1 MRTISGAYT
10 AAVPV
15 DRMLANL
22 DLNLLVTLDALLRE
36 RNVTRTA
43 EALGVSQPAVSAALA
58 RLRRHFGDP
67 LLARAGNR
75 YQLTPLAAQLLALT
89 EPAIAGVRRVFDVT
103 PDFDP
108 SQVEREFTIISSDYA
123 ATVLG
128 PLIARRLAA
137 AAPGVRLR
145 FQQTTPY
152 TVDNAH
158 DTLRTADGLLLPHG
172 FLIDIPFLDLYED
185 QWVCIVSTDNV
196 LVGSS
201 LTLELLA
208 ALPWVVLYNLRTAFA
223 PATQQLKMLG
233 IEPRVEVVTDGFL
246 PMPFLVAGTRRVALL
261 QKRLAAL
268 LAIPA
273 GVRVMPCPFDVVP
286 LAEAFWWHPIYSN
299 DPAHIW
305 LRGVLAEAAAVLS
318 AHGPARW
325 PAPWPPP

>member
-1 MRTISGAYT
+1 MRTISGVYT
-10 AAVPV
+10 SAVPV

-67 LLARAGNR
+67 LLARSGNR

-103 PDFDP
+103 PEFDP
-108 SQVEREFTIISSDYA
+108 SQVEREFTILTSDYA

-145 FQQTTPY
+145 LRQSTPY
-152 TVDNAH
+152 TVDHAH

-172 FLIDIPFLDLYED
+172 FLTGIPFLDLYED
-185 QWVCIVSTDNV
+185 QWVCIVSADNE

-208 ALPWVVLYNLRTAFA
+208 ELPWVVLYNLRTAFA
-223 PATQQLKMLG
+223 PAAQQLKMLG
-233 IEPRVEVVTDGFL
+233 IEPRVEVVADGFL

-268 LAIPA
+268 LATTA
-273 GVRVMPCPFDVVP
+273 GVRVLPCPFDVMP
-286 LAEAFWWHPIYSN
+286 LAGAFWWHPIYSN

-305 LRGVLAEAAAVLS
+305 LRGVLADAAAELS
-318 AHGPARW
+318 AHNPQL
-325 PAPWPPP
+325 

>member
-1 MRTISGAYT
+1 MYAISRVYT
-10 AAVPV
+10 AAVAV

-43 EALGVSQPAVSAALA
+43 EALGVSQPAVSAGLA

-67 LLARAGNR
+67 LLTRSGNR
-75 YQLTPLAAQLLALT
+75 YQLTPLAARLLALT
-89 EPAIAGVRRVFDVT
+89 EPALAGVRRVFDVT

-108 SQVEREFTIISSDYA
+108 SQVEREFTIITSDYA

-145 FQQTTPY
+145 LQQTTPH
-152 TVDNAH
+152 TVDQAH
-158 DTLRTADGLLLPHG
+158 ETLRNADGLLLPHG
-172 FLIDIPFLDLYED
+172 FLTDIPFLDLYED
-185 QWVCIVSTDNV
+185 EWVCIVSADNV
-196 LVGSS
+196 LVGSA
-201 LTLELLA
+201 LTVELLA
-208 ALPWVVLYNLRTAFA
+208 ALPWVVLYHRRTAFA
-223 PATQQLKMLG
+223 LATQQLKVLG
-233 IEPRVEVVTDGFL
+233 VEPRVEVVTDGFL

-261 QKRLAAL
+261 HKRLAAL

-273 GVRVMPCPFDVVP
+273 GVRVLPCPFEVAP

-305 LRGVLAEAAAVLS
+305 LRGVLAEAAGVLTG
-318 AHGPARW
+318 HNPQL
-325 PAPWPPP
+325 

>member
-10 AAVPV
+10 PAVPV
-15 DRMLANL
+15 DRVLANL

-67 LLARAGNR
+67 LLARSGNR

-108 SQVEREFTIISSDYA
+108 SQVEREFTIITSDYA

-145 FQQTTPY
+145 LRLRQTTPY
-152 TVDNAH
+152 TVDHAH

-172 FLIDIPFLDLYED
+172 FLTDIPFLDLYED

-196 LVGSS
+196 LVGPE
-201 LTLELLA
+201 LTLDLLA
-208 ALPWVVLYNLRTAFA
+208 ELPWVVLYNLRTAFA
-223 PATQQLKMLG
+223 PAAQQLRLLG
-233 IEPRVEVVTDGFL
+233 IEPRVEVVADGFL

-261 QKRLAAL
+261 QRRLATL

-286 LAEAFWWHPIYSN
+286 LAEAFWWHPVYAN
-299 DPAHIW
+299 DPAHVW
-305 LRGVLAEAAAVLS
+305 LRGVLADAAAALVTS
-318 AHGPARW
+318 H
-325 PAPWPPP
+325 

>member
-1 MRTISGAYT
+1 MRAINGAYT

-75 YQLTPLAAQLLALT
+75 YDPTPLAVQLLALT
-89 EPAIAGVRRVFDVT
+89 GPALAGVRRVFDVT

-108 SQVEREFTIISSDYA
+108 SQVEREFTIITSDYA

-128 PLIARRLAA
+128 PLVARRLAEE
-137 AAPGVRLR
+137 APGVRLR
-145 FQQTTPY
+145 LQQTTPY
-152 TVDNAH
+152 TVDHAA

-172 FLIDIPFLDLYED
+172 FLTDIPYLDLYED
-185 QWVCIVSTDNV
+185 RWVCIVSPDNPAV
-196 LVGSS
+196 SGE

-208 ALPWVVLYNLRTAFA
+208 ELPWVVLYNLRTAFA
-223 PATQQLKMLG
+223 PAAQQMRMLG
-233 IEPRVEVVTDGFL
+233 IEPRVEVVADGFL

-261 QKRLAAL
+261 QERLAAR
-268 LAIPA
+268 LATPA
-273 GVRVMPCPFDVVP
+273 GVRVLPCPFDVVP
-286 LAEAFWWHPIYSN
+286 LSEAFWWHPIYSN
-299 DPAHIW
+299 DPAHVW
-305 LRGVLAEAAAVLS
+305 LRGVLAAAARELTG
-318 AHGPARW
+318 HQPDLW
-325 PAPWPPP
+325 AP